1 LSKLSYTMKLAV
13 LVTAVITSWP
23 PGSVLAQTSGPVF
36 DPLPVDLNIQC
47 LDDVPAPGE
56 YFATS
61 DCPGPIDYEV
71 FTSETGYAVDSC
83 VLSTAFG
90 PGPDWA
96 LWLPDLFNSGDAAS
110 VSWMF
115 SANGYFVSFNDGTA
129 HLYGDVVNSLDPT
142 QGFHVDMWFANA
154 ADWSEW
160 SAQGRSYKDDMGYA
174 AAGGNLWEDWTYYEM
189 VNGFS
194 TLTGFGAYAGSELY
208 LTHYPTSYYFGFQV
222 GQAANSKNAEYGMS
236 GWFGYTGWFNGEAVD
251 GHGDINT
258 NTDCYEIPQL
268 DCIHNTSLTYFY
280 RATDACDNTTTVSQ
294 TITVLDTLAPTFYNC
309 PENITLEC
317 TQDIPAVASMGAP
330 NGVYALDNC
339 SGSVEL
345 LYLGE
350 FVVENE
356 NSTICNY
363 QIERIW
369 QATDI
374 CGNRSYC
381 THTITVIDTTSPV
394 FTFVPADITYNCEDN
409 FTFQNAIATD
419 NCLGSTLV
427 TSVSTTVEGD
437 CPYAYVTTINFTSV
451 DSCGNVA
458 SAQQVITVVDIT
470 APVFEP
476 YDMYVSMECNEV
488 YLDLITASD
497 NCGEVTVTYVDIL
510 QSGGCIGVIART
522 YTAVDE
528 CGNSATAIQYITIID
543 TTPAV
548 INNPENF
555 TVECSEVP
563 MMMIPNAID
572 ACGYPV
578 TVTGSEAIFP
588 GDCEDSY
595 TIVWTWTATDYCD
608 NVSQAST
615 TVTVVDTTD
624 PTFGPLPADF
634 TIQCGIEI
642 PVAVLPLAFDNCDD
656 DVLVTVVDET
666 SAGDCPQAYNIQRI
680 YRAFDNCGNMVMYVQ
695 NIYVVDTTAPVFGD
709 NTSVY
714 TYECT
719 DNVPVITPSATDNC
733 GTVSY
738 SHIDTE
744 NGGLCVSSI
753 IRVWTAVDQ
762 CGNASTFT
770 QLINILDTT
779 APVITGTFEI
789 FRPCDNYLGVFVSV
803 TDNCNEW
810 TISYTDL
817 PLSGGC
823 QGRIQRTYIATDL
836 CGNTS
841 EYIQII
847 NLTDFVLP
855 TVVGV
860 NDFTVQCEE
869 PYTVPTPVFSD
880 NCDVQLSIESSINTV
895 SVNCTT
901 FITYTWTATDNCGN
915 SISSDVVVSIVDT
928 IAPFFTSVPA
938 NMQYSC
944 ETDFVPGVAT
954 AGDLC
959 SDVVTVSVSQSV
971 TPGDCPQEYIIVYTY
986 TAMDNCGNMA
996 TANSSTTIF
1005 DNQAPVWGTNQSVY
1019 TYECTQNVPVITPS
1033 ATDNCGTVSY
1043 SYIDTENGGLCV
1055 SSITRVWTAV
1065 DQCGNASTFTQLIN
1079 ILDTTAPVITGT
1091 FEIFRP
1097 CDNYLGVFVSVTD
1110 NCNEW
1115 TISYTDLP
1123 LSGGCQGRI
1132 QRTYIATD
1140 LCGNTSEYIQIINLT
1155 DFVLPTVVGVNDFTV
1170 QCEEPYT
1177 VPTPVFSDNC
1187 DVQLSIESSI
1197 NTVSV
1202 NCTTFITY
1210 TWTATDNCGN
1220 SISSD
1225 VVVSIVDTIAP
1236 FFTSVPANMQY
1247 SCETDFVPGV
1257 ATAGDLCSDVVTVS
1271 VSQSVTPGDCPQEYI
1286 IVYTYTAMD
1295 NCGNMATANSST
1307 TIFDNQAP
1315 VWGTN
1320 QSVYTYECTQNV
1332 PVITPSATDNCG
1344 TVSYSYIDTETGGPC
1359 VVLCTRVWTAVD
1371 QCGNASTFT
1380 QLINIL
1386 DTTAPVITA
1395 DQDIFKPCDNYI
1407 GIFISV
1413 TDNCNQ
1419 WTVTYTDLPISGGC
1433 QGRVQ
1438 RSYVVTDACGNTSSF
1453 VQIINLTDFVLPTVV
1468 GVDDFIV
1475 QCDEDYSVPL
1485 PIFSDNCDAV
1495 LAIQSS
1501 VVTTGGG
1508 CATFVTYT
1516 WTATDNCGNSVS
1528 SNVVVTITDT
1538 DAPYFFVE
1546 GYEITVDCNST
1557 IEIPTPIAFDLCDE
1571 DVQVVESN
1579 STTPG
1584 TCNNEWTEVT
1594 TFTAVDDCGNN
1605 SYISYIVH
1613 YVDNVAPSFTFI
1625 PASGIYSCTEMLP
1638 NVQATASDICGDV
1651 VITSSE
1657 SYDYE
1662 CPQTYTLVITWTA
1675 TDECGNSSNA
1685 YTTYSVSDTTAPIII
1700 GNLQN
1705 ISLECEVEIVPMTV
1719 QVTDNC
1725 SSVSLD
1731 VNVVELQSD
1740 TCGNGVWQVVYV
1752 AMDQCGNTSTASY
1765 LVTVE
1770 DVTAPILSPIVLDL
1784 VLDCQAEIPMAT
1796 MVNAFDNCDDDITV
1810 SYTETFIG
1818 EVPLPGSET
1827 PCDLVTPDIA
1837 NSMNCTDA
1845 YNNTSWS
1852 MWLGS
1857 LPTAYKYYSVVSG
1870 SFEEFDNGTAQLNV
1884 TLVNANNPDAGFT
1897 VSASYAGGFTWAEWD
1912 AQGFPTGFK
1921 ADCGGLDANYQDW
1934 TYYIMD
1940 DGATLTGWGDYA
1952 GSVLTISHAPNNNYF
1967 GYQVGQGANN
1977 LTPAFGSGGWF
1988 EYSGPFLVNGQSIFN
2003 ETVVSGAGD
2012 FAFEHDCCPDYEVVR
2027 TWCATDCSG
2036 NTTCISQNIS
2046 FADLDGTND
2055 PGFAPGE
2062 DNNMSI
2068 LEGDFSITSLKP
2080 NPTRD
2085 QAVISFMS
2093 NVNTTL
2099 TMEIYDLSG
2108 RRIAQ
2113 PFNGNV
2119 KSGDSYNVNF
2129 DTQRLED
2136 GVYTV
2141 RLYSLSEQKVVRMMV
2156 AK

>member
-1 LSKLSYTMKLAV
+1 MKNSTLHWCKTCWTFLSKLSYTMKLAV

-753 IRVWTAVDQ
+753 
-762 CGNASTFT
+762 
-770 QLINILDTT
+770 
-779 APVITGTFEI
+779 
-789 FRPCDNYLGVFVSV
+789 
-803 TDNCNEW
+803 
-810 TISYTDL
+810 
-817 PLSGGC
+817 
-823 QGRIQRTYIATDL
+823 
-836 CGNTS
+836 
-841 EYIQII
+841 
-847 NLTDFVLP
+847 
-855 TVVGV
+855 
-860 NDFTVQCEE
+860 
-869 PYTVPTPVFSD
+869 
-880 NCDVQLSIESSINTV
+880 
-895 SVNCTT
+895 
-901 FITYTWTATDNCGN
+901 
-915 SISSDVVVSIVDT
+915 
-928 IAPFFTSVPA
+928 
-938 NMQYSC
+938 
-944 ETDFVPGVAT
+944 
-954 AGDLC
+954 
-959 SDVVTVSVSQSV
+959 
-971 TPGDCPQEYIIVYTY
+971 
-986 TAMDNCGNMA
+986 
-996 TANSSTTIF
+996 
-1005 DNQAPVWGTNQSVY
+1005 
-1019 TYECTQNVPVITPS
+1019 
-1033 ATDNCGTVSY
+1033 
-1043 SYIDTENGGLCV
+1043 
-1055 SSITRVWTAV
+1055 TRVWTAV

-1140 LCGNTSEYIQIINLT
+1140 LCGNTSEFIQIINLT